1 MLSTFKLTI
10 INLLG
15 DSFDL
20 CVGNHTKLT
29 NETPVASFAANLHF
43 HISRFFKDFFLY
55 MNVLPVCLACVPCA
69 LPIDFPGT
77 GVTGACE
84 SPCEGR
90 ELLLT
95 TESLLHVVL
104 PF

>member
-55 MNVLPVCLACVPCA
+55 MNVLPVHMHVCLVHYP
-69 LPIDFPGT
+69 LI
-77 GVTGACE
+77 
-84 SPCEGR
+84 SL
-90 ELLLT
+90 ELGLQVLV
-95 TESLLHVVL
+95 SHHVRAGNCS
-104 PF
+104 